1 MIEAPPTSP
10 AQPSDLA
17 LSAEPAEPFIF
28 RVVEHHHPTKKG
40 RLQVNE
46 CIVEHGALP
55 EGAPRFSAP
64 IRQMPIGQGPQGQM
78 ITINGDIPIRADS
91 LVEAFEMLPLLLQE
105 EVPKLV
111 AAAKKQ
117 LTAPKIVV
125 AGDTPNGKDFDWGG
139 QKFKLGL
146 SR

>member
-1 MIEAPPTSP
+1 MIEETTTIPTPPSE
-10 AQPSDLA
+10 LA

-28 RVVEHHHPTKKG
+28 RVVEHHHPTKKT

-46 CIVEHGALP
+46 CVVEHGELP
-55 EGAPRFSAP
+55 AGAPRFSAP

-78 ITINGDIPIRADS
+78 ITINGDIPVRADS
-91 LVEAFEMLPLLLQE
+91 LVEAFEMLPQILSE
-105 EVPKLV
+105 EVPKLI

-125 AGDTPNGKDFDWGG
+125 AGPTKNGEDFDWGG